1 MNKKTLLIG
10 LREFHENLRTKTFW
24 LGILVFPVILLA
36 SFIVPSWLEDQK
48 DARVFAVLDQS
59 DWLAAEV
66 EARSAFPDIN
76 NIFTEVAKRQ
86 MDGNPDPEW
95 PPLLKKIAPDLA
107 AMDRAGR
114 EKMAQGFVRYD
125 HLKSASPE
133 LLEMIP
139 EKQRFEF
146 EAALKELKTWWQGL
160 SANAARNDLG
170 AFNLAKQ
177 DYELRDFKKEGQTV
191 EEHRAI
197 LERKLRD
204 GSIFAYFEING
215 DPVSGE
221 GEFLY
226 NSKNITDSALKN
238 WFERHANS
246 AVRAKRFEK
255 KKIDEELVRE
265 IQAPLVF
272 SKKTINKDGKQEA
285 VDSQKTAHSFIP
297 AAFVYLLWI
306 TIFIMAQML
315 LTNTIEEKSNR
326 TIEVLLSSVAP
337 IELMAG
343 KIGGIAAT
351 GLTMI
356 LSWICFFFLIVKF
369 ALPALDINAPFDI
382 TPLLTDPTY
391 LASFVV
397 YFMFGYLLYAAL
409 IAGIGSVCNS
419 LKEAQNLMMPVSV
432 FLMLP
437 LMAMIPVVQSPN
449 GGLAK
454 ILSYIPPLTPFIMM
468 NRAAGPPS
476 TFEYVVTTI
485 ILIVSIAVTFY
496 GAAKIFRIGILM
508 TGKPPKI
515 REILRWLRAP
525 VGAMP
530 DLAKE
535 EKPKNDK

>member
-24 LGILVFPVILLA
+24 IGIFVFPVILLA

-48 DARVFAVLDQS
+48 DVRVFSVLDQS
-59 DWLAAEV
+59 EWLAADV
-66 EARSAFPDIN
+66 EARSAFPDIAS
-76 NIFTEVAKRQ
+76 IFEDVAKQ
-86 MDGNPDPEW
+86 HKAGTPDPEW
-95 PPLLKKIAPDLA
+95 PPLLAKIAPALSE
-107 AMDRAGR
+107 MDPAGR
-114 EKMAQGFVRYD
+114 KQMADGFVRFES
-125 HLKSASPE
+125 LKSTMPE
-133 LLEMIP
+133 LLDRIP
-139 EKQRFEF
+139 QQQRMEF
-146 EAALKELKTWWQGL
+146 EKSLSELRTWWQGL
-160 SANAARNDLG
+160 SANAARDELG
-170 AFNLAKQ
+170 SFNLAKQ
-177 DYELRDFKKEGQTV
+177 DYELRDFTSEGQTV
-191 EEHRAI
+191 DEHRTL
-197 LERKLRD
+197 LEGKLRD

-215 DPVSGE
+215 DPVTGK
-221 GEFLY
+221 GEFFY
-226 NSKNITDSALKN
+226 NSRNITDSGLKN
-238 WFERHANS
+238 WFERHANT

-255 KKIDEELVRE
+255 NEIDEQLVRE

-272 SKKTINKDGKQEA
+272 SKQTIGKDGQQEV

-306 TIFIMAQML
+306 TIFMMAQML

-356 LSWICFFFLIVKF
+356 LAWICFFFLIVKF
-369 ALPALDINAPFDI
+369 ALPALNVEAPFDI

-454 ILSYIPPLTPFIMM
+454 TLSYIPPLTPFIMM
-468 NRAAGPPS
+468 NRAAGPPT

-496 GAAKIFRIGILM
+496 AAAKIFRIGILM
-508 TGKPPKI
+508 TGKPPKV
-515 REILRWLRAP
+515 REILRWLKAP

-530 DLAKE
+530 DMESKE
-535 EKPKNDK
+535 RD